1 MLRLL
6 VDFLS
11 GIIRVLAAVFIV
23 GGAFAGYVQA
33 PALDVEPWA
42 GALIGFAAGF
52 LAASLG
58 AGLFACFILIENH
71 LRVLADA
78 HVLSGKSAPTS
89 TPLSSHE
96 EEKAPDETALERA
109 ERVAAYTEKYRS
121 QSVEQPNDNS
131 SSASKS
137 SADEGSGKSA
147 RAEK

>member
-33 PALDVEPWA
+33 PSLDVEPWA

-78 HVLSGKSAPTS
+78 HVQSGKPLPSAQQDEQA
-89 TPLSSHE
+89 E
-96 EEKAPDETALERA
+96 EQAPNETALERA

-121 QSVEQPNDNS
+121 QTVEPTGERMSPEPLAPADG
-131 SSASKS
+131 ASK
-137 SADEGSGKSA
+137 EV
-147 RAEK
+147 EKQTK